1 MKTFI
6 FQGVTY
12 NMMTFSKTYH
22 VSYSKIRRLCR
33 HFKRAQKDPVIACK
47 WVLGLELLD
56 SAKEAKTSSYKQDL
70 EKSYE
75 RHERFLEKVE
85 DELLRALITL

>member
-12 NMMTFSKTYH
+12 NMMTFAKTYH

-75 RHERFLEKVE
+75 RHERFLEKIE
-85 DELLRALITL
+85 KELIQCLTY

>member
-1 MKTFI
+1 M
-6 FQGVTY
+6 
-12 NMMTFSKTYH
+12 
-22 VSYSKIRRLCR
+22 
-33 HFKRAQKDPVIACK
+33 IACK

-75 RHERFLEKVE
+75 RHERFLVKVE
-85 DELLRALITL
+85 ESFFDNFCKI